1 MAVSYIPQDTP
12 KMKRYIKAAIVV
24 LMLTAMPMKHWA
36 QMPYSSYSQEGVTL
50 DFFSID
56 NIDFRAF
63 LLYNISMDDR
73 FVLVPEE
80 EYGQFVLTAK
90 EDNSH
95 FLDTFESFYQNIVA
109 DFALLT
115 KNDIYVL
122 MDEWK
127 SAVAPQ
133 DFLSITMD
141 LALRNSRSDNEHCAN
156 SLPFCTTDLIEFEAA
171 CTTQTANEPG
181 MNQGCIG
188 NSYNPS
194 WYHMRIHT
202 GGQFIIHMEGHDPVN
217 IYQGRDIDFC
227 MWGPYEEEQVSSGWA
242 CTHLS
247 GDKIIDCCYSS
258 DPTEDVYLGY
268 DASAHH
274 HSTSHGTIN
283 YHLPEV
289 GEYYILMITNYSRD
303 PCVISFTK
311 TPGSGPGETDCD
323 ILPGVASNDGPYCE
337 GETIHLAV
345 NQQPNATYLWTGPDG
360 WTSTIPNPTRENC
373 TMEMAGTY
381 DIVTTIGTQS
391 TPAST
396 NVDIYQQ
403 PSPSFTALPVCQGE
417 ATNFEGI
424 ASGTNVAH
432 YEWDFD
438 DGETGSGQIISH
450 TYAEAGTYQVTL
462 TVTGENGTCPG
473 DTTQMVVVYAM
484 PQPTA
489 TAEPNIVI
497 WGDASTLT
505 GSAGVQG
512 NTFTYHWEPADMV
525 TDPDSPTTQTLPLH
539 ETTIYTLT
547 VTNTEGGC
555 SSTTQVAVSMEGSNL
570 TAMVS
575 AEDNQLCEDH
585 STTLHATP
593 IGGTGIYSYQ
603 WSGPDNFTSTQQNPT
618 VTPPV
623 GTNTYT
629 CQVGDGL
636 VTQSA
641 SVTITVNPKHETS
654 FSETECD
661 QFFWDP
667 QGHTILDD
675 YGHPSNIYDDTESSY
690 MRKYANQYGC
700 DSIVTLNLTIN
711 HQSIDNEFVVDCN
724 TPEFEHICNSYTFD
738 DTNIGTVPPFENDTT
753 DVTLT
758 GLTPEGCN
766 YSVLFSLKNLKYSPQ
781 PTSIYCKNDDVVVY
795 GPDHDTIAVVTNTE
809 FFSFQYDF
817 RVEED
822 ILNGGHNKCIWKNCE
837 WNTSKPSWHIGNTI
851 IDQLQDGTF
860 YSECTVYVAEHTDSI
875 VTLSAKISNE
885 CDTIVRNFYLKS
897 SFLGMDEH
905 DNATAKINIV
915 PNPNNGQ
922 MHINFE
928 DMEGLTFVK
937 LFDMTGNLI
946 DAFETNVSAN
956 FHSYDYTMKRPTNGI
971 FFFVFANGNR
981 VFTQKVVIIQ

>member
-1 MAVSYIPQDTP
+1 
-12 KMKRYIKAAIVV
+12 MKRFIKAAIVV

-95 FLDTFESFYQNIVA
+95 FMEAFESFYQNLVA

-133 DFLSITMD
+133 NFLSITMD

-171 CTTQTANEPG
+171 CTSQTANEPG
-181 MNQGCIG
+181 MDDGCIG

-202 GGQFIIHMEGHDPVN
+202 GGQFIIHMEGHDPDN

-227 MWGPYEEEQVSSGWA
+227 MWGPYDEEQVSSGWA

-274 HSTSHGTIN
+274 HSTSHETIN

-525 TDPDSPTTQTLPLH
+525 TNPDSPTTQTVPLH

-593 IGGTGIYSYQ
+593 SGGTGNYTYS
-603 WSGPDNFTSTQQNPT
+603 WEGPDGFTSTQQNPS

-629 CQVGDGL
+629 CQIGDGL
-636 VTQSA
+636 VTQTA
-641 SVTITVNPKHETS
+641 SVDITVNPKHETS
-654 FSETECD
+654 FSKTACD

-667 QGHTILDD
+667 EGH
-675 YGHPSNIYDDTESSY
+675 NIVETDHDGNNYDNSGTFH
-690 MRKYANQYGC
+690 RKYTNQYGC

-711 HQSIDNEFVVDCN
+711 RSLSDTKEFSSRCDYV
-724 TPEFEHICNSYTFD
+724 
-738 DTNIGTVPPFENDTT
+738 PFEWFGDSIYFEEDGIYEFPNTSYPNGQTIHGCDTSMT
-753 DVTLT
+753 VTVT
-758 GLTPEGCN
+758 N
-766 YSVLFSLKNLKYSPQ
+766 MRYSPK
-781 PTSIYCKNDDVVVY
+781 PSSIYCKDDGAVVY

-809 FFSFQYDF
+809 FFSFQYVF
-817 RVEED
+817 RVEETE
-822 ILNGGHNKCIWKNCE
+822 HTKCVWDNCE
-837 WNTSKPSWHIGNTI
+837 WAISKPSWDISFGDPEISN
-851 IDQLQDGTF
+851 G
-860 YSECTVYVAEHTDSI
+860 YYGSECTVFVAEQDTSI
-875 VTLSAKISNE
+875 VTLTATISNGCGRE
-885 CDTIVRNFYLKS
+885 ERKFYLKS
-897 SFLGMDEH
+897 SFLGIDENNSAA
-905 DNATAKINIV
+905 DKVSIV

-922 MHINFE
+922 MRIDFE
-928 DMEGLTFVK
+928 DLEGPTAVK
-937 LFDMTGNLI
+937 VFDMTGNQI
-946 DAFETNVSAN
+946 DSFKTTAN
-956 FHSYDYTMKRPTNGI
+956 IGRYSYDYTMKRHAQGI
-971 FFFVFANGNR
+971 YFFVFTNNNR
-981 VFTQKVVIIQ
+981 VFGKKVVIQ